1 MPNTISLLGW
11 VVEYLVRVRGGDLS
25 QVGYVPTGFSAGLLL
40 GRMILPEPT
49 HRFGDKRML
58 LLYFVA
64 ACGFQLIVWLVP
76 NIIADATALGV
87 MGFFLGP
94 FFPTVSLFLS
104 NEVVFQAKV
113 LMIMW

>member
-1 MPNTISLLGW
+1 MPNIVLLIGW

-58 LLYFVA
+58 LLYFVV
-64 ACGFQLIVWLVP
+64 ACGFQLVVWLVP

-94 FFPTVSLFLS
+94 FFPTVRFLCR
-104 NEVVFQAKV
+104 ERWVFKRKY
-113 LMIMW
+113 

>member
-1 MPNTISLLGW
+1 MPALMANIVSHGGW
-11 VVEYLVRVRGGDLS
+11 VVEYLVKVRGGDLS

-40 GRMILPEPT
+40 GRLLLPEPT

-64 ACGFQLIVWLVP
+64 ACSLQLVVWIIP
-76 NIIADATALGV
+76 NIIADATALGI

-94 FFPTVSLFLS
+94 FFPTVSLFC
-104 NEVVFQAKV
+104 
-113 LMIMW
+113 

>member
-1 MPNTISLLGW
+1 MPNIVLNAGW

-25 QVGYVPTGFSAGLLL
+25 QVGFVPTGFSAGLLL

-58 LLYFVA
+58 LVYFVI
-64 ACGFQLIVWLVP
+64 ACSFQLVVWLVP

-94 FFPTVSLFLS
+94 FFPTVSFLCWGRGCS
-104 NEVVFQAKV
+104 K
-113 LMIMW
+113 WKH